1 MSHEKCPFCIENTL
15 LRVTVL
21 YEDELWYI
29 TEMNEGSI
37 TNAVMAVTKRHIETP
52 FDINEN
58 EWAALRTLLKKMKK
72 YVDDNESPAGYNLG
86 WNVGQV
92 GGQNVA
98 HAHLHL
104 LGRYSDEPL
113 AGKGVRYAFKSD
125 ENRRKNI

>member
-1 MSHEKCPFCIENTL
+1 MSHEKCPFCIENDL

-58 EWAALRTLLKKMKK
+58 EWAALRTLLTTMKK